1 MRNRLVQMLA
11 RHWAA
16 FRNRRD
22 TAHRPIAKTDGTHE
36 SIRRAEQ
43 GLPLFARQID
53 AAALQILLRA
63 QKRYLAADLF
73 RGLAL

>member
-22 TAHRPIAKTDGTHE
+22 TAHRPIAKIDGTHE
-36 SIRRAEQ
+36 SIRRAE
-43 GLPLFARQID
+43 ARRRFW
-53 AAALQILLRA
+53 AELRA
-63 QKRYLAADLF
+63 GQLEAEAQCSK
-73 RGLAL
+73 